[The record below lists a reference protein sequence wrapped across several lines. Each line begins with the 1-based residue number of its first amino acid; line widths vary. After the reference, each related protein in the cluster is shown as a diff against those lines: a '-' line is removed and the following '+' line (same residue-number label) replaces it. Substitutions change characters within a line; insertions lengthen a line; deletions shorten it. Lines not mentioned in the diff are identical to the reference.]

1 MERPKRPFIAPLQEW
16 FRDEL
21 KEQMQYYLSG
31 ERLAKSG
38 LFNVPHVEGLL
49 NNYLSGGKVSHQ
61 KLWNMLVFQLWY
73 SRWIEKL

>member
-1 MERPKRPFIAPLQEW
+1 LQEW

-49 NNYLSGGKVSHQ
+49 KNYLSGGKVSHQ